1 MRAIEFMYES
11 AVDEMALS
19 KYTTFGDF
27 TKPGPFR
34 GPDKRLVPH
43 PKNQLKT
50 QKFFEKTPYD
60 FRLFFSNIP
69 GTGKYSEHG
78 PMSPEQIRKVFPEDA
93 ANQIIDGHDDSI
105 TVVYVGNKGDAKVM
119 LTPWLM
125 AHRFG
130 HSIQAGVR
138 GKQGFSEWDEAE
150 KHFFGTVNNLL
161 DEYYS
166 KIGKPYYIPAMK
178 WTMTQEYNGLF
189 NAIGTQRSSRT
200 GQIRRPYE
208 FMYELFAQYLGT
220 GKISLNPFP
229 TNLGYGRKVF
239 GRPTKYMNIKPE
251 YRDTDD
257 RKHASEVLAGDM
269 EMMFNDVLAS
279 SVGKIYVM

>member
-1 MRAIEFMYES
+1 MRAIEFIRES

-34 GPDKRLVPH
+34 GPDKRLIPH

-60 FRLFFSNIP
+60 FRLFFSNVP
-69 GTGKYSEHG
+69 GFGKYSEHG
-78 PMSPEQIRKVFPEDA
+78 AMHPGEIRNTFNKEQAD
-93 ANQIIDGHDDSI
+93 QIINGHENSI

-119 LTPWLM
+119 LTPWMM
-125 AHRFG
+125 AHRLG
-130 HSIQAGVR
+130 HAIQQATYR
-138 GKQGFSEWDEAE
+138 GGGGGEWKEAE

-166 KIGKPYYIPAMK
+166 KIGKPYNMPAMK
-178 WTMTQEYNGLF
+178 WTLNPEYNALF
-189 NAIGTQRSSRT
+189 NAIGTQRSSRS

-208 FMYELFAQYLGT
+208 FFYELFAQYLGT
-220 GKISLNPFP
+220 GKITLNPFP
-229 TNLGYGRKVF
+229 TNLAYGRRVF

-257 RKHASEVLAGDM
+257 RQHASEILAGDM
-269 EMMFNDVLAS
+269 EMLFNDVLAS
-279 SVGKIYVM
+279 SVGKIFVM

>member
-1 MRAIEFMYES
+1 MRAIEFISES

-34 GPDKRLVPH
+34 GVDKRLVPH
-43 PKNQLKT
+43 PKSELKT
-50 QKFFEKTPYD
+50 QKFFEQTPYD
-60 FRLFFSNIP
+60 FRLFFSNIS
-69 GTGKYSEHG
+69 GTGKYSEYG
-78 PMSPEQIRKVFPEDA
+78 PMSPEQIRKIFPEDA

-130 HSIQAGVR
+130 HAIQAGVR
-138 GKQGFSEWDEAE
+138 GKQGFSEWTGAE
-150 KHFFGTVNNLL
+150 NHFFSTVNNLL
-161 DEYYS
+161 NEYYG
-166 KIGKPYYIPAMK
+166 KVGKPSGNLKFELTP
-178 WTMTQEYNGLF
+178 EYNALF

-208 FMYELFAQYLGT
+208 FFYELFAQYLGT
-220 GKISLNPFP
+220 GKITLNPFP
-229 TNLGYGRKVF
+229 TNLTYGRKVF
-239 GRPTKYMNIKPE
+239 GNPTRYMNIKPE
-251 YRDTDD
+251 FRDENE
-257 RKHASEVLAGDM
+257 RKQASEILASDM
-269 EMMFNDVLAS
+269 EMLFNDVLAG
-279 SVGKIYVM
+279 SVGKIFIM